1 MYVPLVM
8 AAISNWQG
16 QRLYLAAR
24 YNGAVESMNAS
35 FIYRWE
41 SCGRAV
47 PFLWKVKEHKSSTP
61 KTTTVT
67 KTWNL
72 LPETTPLIRAAG
84 IPGAPKLASH
94 QSTSEEILLEDEL
107 KLKTSPGSF
116 LKQQLE
122 KALALLFWNK

>member
-1 MYVPLVM
+1 MLPIEGKKSTPQPDSSSRTKNLPDP
-8 AAISNWQG
+8 WQ
-16 QRLYLAAR
+16 
-24 YNGAVESMNAS
+24 NPSPE
-35 FIYRWE
+35 
-41 SCGRAV
+41 
-47 PFLWKVKEHKSSTP
+47 P